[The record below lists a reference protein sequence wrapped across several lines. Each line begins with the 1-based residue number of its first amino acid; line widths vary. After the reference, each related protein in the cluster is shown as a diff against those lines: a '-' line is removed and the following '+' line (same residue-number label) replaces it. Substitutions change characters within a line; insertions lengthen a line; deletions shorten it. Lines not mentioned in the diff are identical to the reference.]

1 MFSLKSAFLNLVFG
15 CILCFSALG
24 FAQQSPKPQPDAQ
37 QANVSDSDL
46 RAFVKAY
53 VETQQIRQQY
63 EPALLDSTDAQKN
76 QQIQN
81 QASAAL
87 EKTLAKYNLT
97 VDRYNTIY
105 NMVNSD
111 DPLRQRAL
119 KLIKEERQ
127 RS

>member
-1 MFSLKSAFLNLVFG
+1 MFSFRNLCPNVLFV
-15 CILCFSALG
+15 CVAVCFAASG
-24 FAQQSPKPQPDAQ
+24 FAQSDNQ
-37 QANVSDSDL
+37 QANISDSDL
-46 RAFVKAY
+46 TSFVKAY
-53 VETQQIRQQY
+53 VETQKIRAQY
-63 EPALLDSTDAQKN
+63 EPALLDSIDAQNN
-76 QQIQN
+76 QQIQR

-111 DPLRQRAL
+111 DQLRQRAL
-119 KLIKEERQ
+119 KVIKEERQ